1 MHQHLVK
8 LLGADTADIHLV
20 DGFPMDVCV
29 TIGAKNSTVYK
40 GEAAY
45 GYCAAKKKSFHCFQ
59 GHLMTDARGAPVAMT
74 ITAANIDERISI
86 YDLLHNVG
94 GLLIEDKGYI
104 KPSLKSDCHSYGIDL
119 QTPLRKNVIDSRP
132 KWFVRQLMKI
142 RRRIETVIDQLIDY
156 FEIKRIRTRDTWHLT
171 SCIARKLLRFTL
183 DIYLKFRWVMN
194 LCNLKGSSPPENS
207 HVACFI

>member
-29 TIGAKNSTVYK
+29 TIRAKNSTFYK

-119 QTPLRKNVIDSRP
+119 QTSLRKNMIDSRP
-132 KWFVRQLMKI
+132 NKWFVPQLMKI
-142 RRRIETVIDQLIDY
+142 CRRIETVIGQLVDY
-156 FEIKRIRTRDTWHLT
+156 FEIKRIRARDTWHLT
-171 SCIARKLLRFTL
+171 SLISIWLFAFFLEPLLL
-183 DIYLKFRWVMN
+183 LGVK
-194 LCNLKGSSPPENS
+194 KEN
-207 HVACFI
+207 IRLQ